1 VSSGFDIPATLAGYR
16 IERELGRGGMGRVYE
31 AEHVQ
36 LQRKL
41 ALKVLA
47 PHLTADEAFRERFVR
62 ESQLLAAIDHPNII
76 PIYDAGEAEGLLYIA
91 MRYVDG
97 ADLKALLEREG
108 PLEAERALALVEQ
121 VADALDAAHARD
133 LVHRDVKPANVL
145 VDAESDRIFLT
156 DFGLAKRLRGQGLS
170 GAGLFLGTVDYASP
184 EQIEGRPVTPAVDV
198 YGLGCLLYECLTGRP
213 PFPKETDVA
222 VVHAHLLEPP
232 PQVTAS
238 RPDLPDGLDGVIAR
252 ALAKSADMRYA
263 SCGDLVADA
272 RAALGGRRAPT
283 IAATPRPAGTVVA
296 APAPAQ
302 VPSTLPTHVTPFVG
316 RVEELDALRDLILR
330 DDVRLVTLTGPGG
343 TGKTR
348 LATEAASGLG
358 DAFPHGL
365 FFVDLASLSEP
376 SLVLPRIAEALG
388 VEEAAADGADG
399 VLEALRGRL
408 RQDRLLLVLDNFE
421 QVLAAA
427 PVVADVLAAGPAV
440 KVLVTSR
447 GSLRLRG
454 EREYP
459 LTPLPLPERED
470 AADPEAAARSPAV
483 ALFVE
488 SAQAVRPEFELTPEN
503 TAAVSEICL
512 RLDGLPLAI
521 ELAAAWVKLLSP
533 AEILGR
539 LEQRLELLTGGALDR
554 PSRHQTLRE
563 AIGWSYELLDPEDQ
577 RLFARLGVFTGGC
590 TLESAEA
597 VAGGEVGRPVLD
609 ALSSLA
615 DKSLVR
621 RREGADG
628 RTRIAMLQTIHEYAL
643 YRLVERGELEELR
656 SRHAEHFLGLVEEA
670 EPELVGPDQ
679 ERWVRR
685 LEDESGNVRAAL
697 DWSLESGPLELGL
710 RIAGSLTRFWSI
722 RGHMSEGRGWLD
734 LALARDAE
742 VAPAVRAKAA
752 YASGYAALGQ
762 GDFSQADAR
771 FAESLSLYRELGD
784 RRGTALSLAQQGWLL
799 TTRGDVGGATAVS
812 EESLALARE
821 LDDKRTASVAL
832 SNLAEAAVTTGD
844 LDRATELYEEA
855 LALRRDVG
863 DRRNVANALLNLG
876 RTELARGEVGRATVA
891 LEEGLALARDLDDT
905 WSISVAANALA
916 HAALRQA
923 DDDRAAELL
932 RDALAAVR
940 RRGDKRMAAEA
951 LQTAAALAATRDEP
965 ARAARLWGAANALR
979 ESTGASPS
987 AVELAAED
995 AWLAPAR
1002 AKAADEAFEL
1012 ELTAGRRLELD
1023 DAVAAA
1029 LGDGARDAA

>member
-1 VSSGFDIPATLAGYR
+1 LSSGFDIPSTLAGYR

-36 LQRKL
+36 LQRRL

-76 PIYDAGEAEGLLYIA
+76 PIYDAGEADGFLYIA
-91 MRYVDG
+91 MRYVEG

-108 PLEAERALALVEQ
+108 PLDAERAVGLVEQ

-145 VDAESDRIFLT
+145 VDAETERIFLT

-198 YGLGCLLYECLTGRP
+198 YGLGCLLYECLTGSP
-213 PFPKETDVA
+213 PFQKETDVA

-232 PQVTAS
+232 PQVTAI
-238 RPDLPDGLDGVIAR
+238 RPELPGGLDGVIAT
-252 ALAKSADMRYA
+252 ALAKSADGRYA
-263 SCGDLVADA
+263 TCGDLVADA
-272 RAALGGRRAPT
+272 QAALGGRRAAT

-296 APAPAQ
+296 ASVPAD
-302 VPSTLPTHVTPFVG
+302 VPSTLPTHATPFVG
-316 RVEELDALRDLILR
+316 RSKELDALRDLIRR

-365 FFVDLASLSEP
+365 YFVDLASLSEP
-376 SLVLPRIAEALG
+376 ALVLPRIAEALG
-388 VEEAAADGADG
+388 VEETAAADGADG
-399 VLEALRGRL
+399 LLEALRGRL
-408 RQDRLLLVLDNFE
+408 RQDRLLLLLDNFE

-427 PVVADVLAAGPAV
+427 PAVADVLAAGPAV

-459 LTPLPLPERED
+459 LAPLPLPEREEE
-470 AADPEAAARSPAV
+470 ADPEAAARSPAV

-488 SAQAVRPEFELTPEN
+488 GAQAVRPEFELTSEN
-503 TAAVSEICL
+503 ATTVSEICR

-533 AEILGR
+533 TEILGR
-539 LEQRLELLTGGALDR
+539 LERRLELLTGGELDR

-563 AIGWSYELLDPEDQ
+563 AIGWSYELLDAGEQ
-577 RLFARLGVFTGGC
+577 RLFARLAVFTGGC
-590 TLESAEA
+590 TLESAET
-597 VAGGEVGRPVLD
+597 VAGGNGDGGRPVLD

-656 SRHAEHFLGLVEEA
+656 SRHAEDFLALVEAA

-697 DWSLESGPLELGL
+697 DWTLESGRLELGL

-722 RGHMSEGRGWLD
+722 RGHMSEGRSWLD
-734 LALARDAE
+734 HALARDGD

-762 GDFSQADAR
+762 GDFTQADTR
-771 FAESLSLYRELGD
+771 FAESLALFRDLGD
-784 RRGTALSLAQQGWLL
+784 RRGAALSLAQQGWLL
-799 TTRGDVGGATAVS
+799 TARGDVDAATAVS
-812 EESLALARE
+812 EESLAVARE
-821 LDDKRTASVAL
+821 LDDSRTASVAL
-832 SNLAEAAVTTGD
+832 SNLAEAAVRRGD

-855 LALRRDVG
+855 LALRRGVG

-876 RTELARGEVGRATVA
+876 RTELARGEVEHATAA
-891 LEEGLALARDLDDT
+891 LEEGLALARELDDT

-916 HAALRQA
+916 HAALRGG
-923 DDDRAAELL
+923 DGDRAAQLL
-932 RDALAAVR
+932 RDALAIVR
-940 RRGDKRMAAEA
+940 RRGDKRMAAES
-951 LQTAAALAATRDEP
+951 LQTAAALAASRDDS
-965 ARAARLWGAANALR
+965 ARAARLWGAAGGLR
-979 ESTGASPS
+979 ETSGASAS
-987 AVELAAED
+987 ALERAAED
-995 AWLAPAR
+995 TWLAPAR
-1002 AKAADEAFEL
+1002 APAGDEFER
-1012 ELTAGRRLELD
+1012 ELDVGRRLELD

-1029 LGDGARDAA
+1029 LEGA